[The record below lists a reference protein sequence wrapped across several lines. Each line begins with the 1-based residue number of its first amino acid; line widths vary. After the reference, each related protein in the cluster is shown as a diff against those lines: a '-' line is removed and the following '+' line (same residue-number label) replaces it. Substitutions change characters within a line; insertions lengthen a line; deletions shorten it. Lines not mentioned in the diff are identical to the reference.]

1 MTIERSIFVAQIETS
16 MSQQEG
22 QWPPAPATDKAKAE
36 APKIPLVKLEE
47 GYAYFEGRFVPMSE
61 AKVSIATHAL
71 HYGTACFEGIRGYWN
86 EQHEQ
91 LYLLKLREHYQRMA
105 NSWNVLRMQPTES
118 IDDLCRIT
126 VELVQKHGYRQDV
139 YVRPITYKAAR
150 TIKLALSSLED
161 TVAIYTFA
169 MGNYVDISAGLS
181 VCTSSWRRAN
191 SNAMPVRAKVTGA
204 YINSSLAVDDAS
216 AAGFDE
222 AIMLTDDGTVSE
234 GSSCNLF
241 ILRNGKL
248 STPELSEDILEGITR
263 NALIDMIREEFGM
276 AVEERRIDRTELY
289 AADEIFLC
297 GTGVQV
303 SPVTSVDRRQVGTGK
318 PGKLTM
324 QLQTLYLSACRG
336 ENEKYRQWVTP
347 VY

>member
-1 MTIERSIFVAQIETS
+1 
-16 MSQQEG
+16 
-22 QWPPAPATDKAKAE
+22 
-36 APKIPLVKLEE
+36 
-47 GYAYFEGRFVPMSE
+47 MSE
-61 AKVSIATHAL
+61 AKVSVATHAL

-86 EQHEQ
+86 ERHEQ
-91 LYLLKLREHYQRMA
+91 LYLLKVREHYERMA
-105 NSWNVLRMQPTES
+105 NSWNVLRMRPTES

-126 VELVQKHGYRQDV
+126 VELVHKHGYRQDV

-150 TIKLALSSLED
+150 TIKLTLSSLED
-161 TVAIYTFA
+161 AVAIYTFA
-169 MGNYVDISAGLS
+169 MGNYVNISAGLS

-222 AIMLTDDGTVSE
+222 AIMLTDAGTVSE

-241 ILRNGKL
+241 ILRNGRL
-248 STPELSEDILEGITR
+248 STPALSEDILEGITR
-263 NALIDMIREEFGM
+263 NALIDMIGDEFAM
-276 AVEERRIDRTELY
+276 PVDERRIDRTELY

-318 PGKLTM
+318 PGTLTM
-324 QLQTLYLSACRG
+324 QLQALYLSACRG
-336 ENEKYRQWVTP
+336 ENEKYRDWVTS

>member
-1 MTIERSIFVAQIETS
+1 MTQIETS
-16 MSQQEG
+16 MLQQDG
-22 QWPPAPATDKAKAE
+22 QWSPQATTDKAKAE
-36 APKIPLVKLEE
+36 APKIPVVNLEE
-47 GYAYFEGRFVPMSE
+47 GYAYFEGRFVPMGE
-61 AKVSIATHAL
+61 AKVSVATHAL

-86 EQHEQ
+86 ADHEQ
-91 LYLLKLREHYQRMA
+91 LYLLKLREHYERMA
-105 NSWNVLRMQPTES
+105 NSWNVLRMQPKES

-126 VELVQKHGYRQDV
+126 VELVRKHGYRQDV

-150 TIKLALSSLED
+150 TIKLTLSSLED
-161 TVAIYTFA
+161 AVAIYTFA

-204 YINSSLAVDDAS
+204 YINSSLAVDDAN

-248 STPELSEDILEGITR
+248 STPALSEDILEGITR
-263 NALIDMIREEFGM
+263 NALIDMIREEF
-276 AVEERRIDRTELY
+276 AITVEERRIDRTELY
-289 AADEIFLC
+289 ASEEIFLC

-303 SPVTSVDRRQVGTGK
+303 SPVTSVDRRSVGTGK
-318 PGKLTM
+318 PGPLTM

-336 ENEKYRQWVTP
+336 ENEKYRDWVTP

>member
-1 MTIERSIFVAQIETS
+1 ML
-16 MSQQEG
+16 QQDG
-22 QWPPAPATDKAKAE
+22 QWSPQATTDKAKAE
-36 APKIPLVKLEE
+36 APKIPVVNLEE
-47 GYAYFEGRFVPMSE
+47 GYAYFEGRFVPMGE
-61 AKVSIATHAL
+61 AKVSVATHAL

-86 EQHEQ
+86 ADHEQ
-91 LYLLKLREHYQRMA
+91 LYLLKLREHYERMA
-105 NSWNVLRMQPTES
+105 NSWNVLRMQPKES

-126 VELVQKHGYRQDV
+126 VELVRKHGYRQDV

-150 TIKLALSSLED
+150 TIKLTLSSLED
-161 TVAIYTFA
+161 AVAIYTFA

-204 YINSSLAVDDAS
+204 YINSSLAVDDAN

-248 STPELSEDILEGITR
+248 STPALSEDILEGITR
-263 NALIDMIREEFGM
+263 NALIDMIREEF
-276 AVEERRIDRTELY
+276 AITVEERRIDRTELY
-289 AADEIFLC
+289 ASEEIFLC

-303 SPVTSVDRRQVGTGK
+303 SPVTSVDRRSVGTGK
-318 PGKLTM
+318 PGPLTM

-336 ENEKYRQWVTP
+336 ENEKYRDWVTP